1 MEGATSE
8 KWARLRFAIVGPL
21 LVSPPPEGG
30 LKAELE
36 RLSRRSWDH
45 PSGRGQVRFA
55 ASTIERWYYEAR
67 AKRNPVA
74 ALGRKTRSDKGRE
87 RALSPALIEAL
98 RAQHRAHPS
107 WSAQLH
113 WDNLAVLAAAD
124 PSLGPMPSYATLVRA
139 MRRRGLTRKRRS
151 KWFEDADPR
160 PEPREVLSYEVSRS
174 HAMWHAD
181 AHHSSHLRVLTPT
194 GEWKK
199 PILIGVMDD
208 HSRLGC
214 HAQWYLAETA
224 EIFVHALTQAFMKRG
239 LPRSLMTDN
248 GSPMV
253 AEETR
258 NGLHRLGVLAVNT
271 QVRSPHQNGKIENF
285 WNSVETRLMA
295 MLEGVAPLTLK
306 LLNDATIAWLEH
318 EHNRRRHREL
328 GCTPLERLKT
338 SPDASR
344 PCPDAETVR
353 ARFCIFR
360 QRALRRSDATI
371 SVEGVRLQL
380 PAQWRHLA
388 RPWVRFARWDL
399 SRVDLMEGPEPDA
412 RRLCALYP
420 VDKRANASAGR
431 RPTRPAGGDAPGAGP
446 ELPPLLRQMLD
457 ARDATG
463 LPPAW
468 LPFDDD
474 DGERR

>member
-1 MEGATSE
+1 MEGTTSE

-21 LVSPPPEGG
+21 LVSPPAEGG

-36 RLSRRSWDH
+36 NLSRRSWDH
-45 PSGRGQVRFA
+45 PSGTGQVRFA

-67 AKRNPVA
+67 AKQNPVA

-98 RAQHRAHPS
+98 RGQHRAHPS

-113 WDNLAVLAAAD
+113 WDNLAVLVAAD

-181 AHHSSHLRVLTPT
+181 THHSSHLRVLTPA

-199 PILIGVMDD
+199 PILAGILDD

-224 EIFVHALTQAFMKRG
+224 EVFVHALTQAFMKRG
-239 LPRSLMTDN
+239 LPCALMTDN

-253 AEETR
+253 AEETG
-258 NGLHRLGVLAVNT
+258 NGLHHLGVLAVNT

-295 MLEGVAPLTLK
+295 MLEGVEPLTLK

-338 SPDASR
+338 SPDASK
-344 PCPDAETVR
+344 PCPDAETIR
-353 ARFCIFR
+353 AGFCISR
-360 QRALRRSDATI
+360 QRKLRRSDATI
-371 SVEGVRLQL
+371 SLEGVRFQL

-399 SRVDLMEGPEPDA
+399 SRVDLVEGPEPDA

-420 VDKRANASAGR
+420 VDKRANASADR

-446 ELPPLLRQMLD
+446 GLPPLLRQMLD

-468 LPFDDD
+468 LPFDND